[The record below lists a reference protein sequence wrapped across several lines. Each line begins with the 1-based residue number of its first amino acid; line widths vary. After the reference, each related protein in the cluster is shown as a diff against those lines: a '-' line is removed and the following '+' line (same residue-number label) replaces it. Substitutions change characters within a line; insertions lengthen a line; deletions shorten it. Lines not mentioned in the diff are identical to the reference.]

1 MNEKNNK
8 RTIFGWS
15 MYDWA
20 KSAYETTTLGA
31 VMPVYFVS
39 VVVPEEGFLFRG
51 NLYTG
56 AEVWGFAIGS
66 ALFIFFLI
74 MPTIGAVADLSG
86 SRMRLFKSFAYGGAI
101 FASTFYFATSGDVV
115 LTLLIYFLAQ
125 FGATGSNVF
134 YDSVLKDITTE
145 DTIDQVS
152 AKGYALGYLGG
163 GLQLMLSLAII
174 QLGPGILGIGTE
186 LASRIAI
193 TFAGLW
199 WLAFSVFSFS
209 KMKIDEVKPDVNQN
223 INYLTEGWK
232 RNSTTLKRLI
242 EVKYLKIPIIQPVL
256 KILLGRIPILKM
268 FSKGL
273 PYPVTRNFPFLVY
286 FLVAYIFYWD
296 GAQTVINMAGPFFSE
311 VLLLDQTSIIV
322 VYLIVQFIAFAG
334 ARLAGYLAGR
344 YGPKNTLLFTITLF
358 FIAGNSAYV
367 VPEKQLIPVIVL
379 GIVVGLGMGGLQSVS
394 RSVFA
399 TMLPRGAEGEFMGFF
414 SVISRFSA
422 IWGPLIY
429 AYVSSTTG
437 NPRLSLPGI
446 SLFFVIGFFLL
457 RKVDFNSQ
465 ISEDEWA
472 DS

>member
-1 MNEKNNK
+1 MTEKNNK
-8 RTIFGWS
+8 KTIFGWS
-15 MYDWA
+15 MYEWA
-20 KSAYETTTLGA
+20 NSAYETTTLGA

-66 ALFIFFLI
+66 VLFIFFLI
-74 MPTIGAVADLSG
+74 MPTIGAVADLAG

-101 FASTFYFATSGDVV
+101 FASTFYFAQSGDVV

-125 FGATGSNVF
+125 LGATGSNVF

-163 GLQLMLSLAII
+163 GLQLLLSLVII
-174 QLGPGILGIGTE
+174 QLGPSLLGIDAA

-193 TFAGLW
+193 AFAGLW
-199 WLAFSVFSFS
+199 WLLFSIFSFS
-209 KMKIDEVKPDVNQN
+209 RMKIDESKPEETVSK
-223 INYLTEGWK
+223 NYLSTGWK
-232 RNSTTLKRLI
+232 TNLNTLKKVR
-242 EVKYLKIPIIQPVL
+242 K
-256 KILLGRIPILKM
+256 
-268 FSKGL
+268 
-273 PYPVTRNFPFLVY
+273 FPFLLY
-286 FLVAYIFYWD
+286 FLLAYIFYWD

-322 VYLIVQFIAFAG
+322 VYLVVQFIAFIG

-344 YGPKNTLLFTITLF
+344 IGQKNTLVFTIALF
-358 FIAGNSAYV
+358 FMAGNGAYF
-367 VPEKQLIPVIVL
+367 VPAEQLLPVILL
-379 GIVVGLGMGGLQSVS
+379 GVVVGMGMGGLQSVS
-394 RSVFA
+394 RSVYA
-399 TMLPRGAEGEFMGFF
+399 TMLPKGAEGEFMGFF

-429 AYVSSTTG
+429 SYVSSTTG

-446 SLFFVIGFFLL
+446 SLFFVIGYLLL
-457 RKVDFNSQ
+457 RNVDINAQ
-465 ISEDEWA
+465 ITEEEWA
-472 DS
+472 AS

>member
-1 MNEKNNK
+1 MTEKNNK
-8 RTIFGWS
+8 KTIFGWS

-66 ALFIFFLI
+66 VLFIFFLI
-74 MPTIGAVADLSG
+74 MPTIGAVADLAG

-101 FASTFYFATSGDVV
+101 FASTFYFAQSGDVV
-115 LTLLIYFLAQ
+115 LTLLIYFLSKL
-125 FGATGSNVF
+125 GATGSNGF

-163 GLQLMLSLAII
+163 GLQLLLSLVII
-174 QLGPGILGIGTE
+174 QLGPSLLGIDAA

-193 TFAGLW
+193 AFAGLW
-199 WLAFSVFSFS
+199 WLLFSIFSFS
-209 KMKIDEVKPDVNQN
+209 RMKIDENKPEETVSK
-223 INYLTEGWK
+223 NYLSTGWK
-232 RNSTTLKRLI
+232 TNLNTLKKVR
-242 EVKYLKIPIIQPVL
+242 K
-256 KILLGRIPILKM
+256 
-268 FSKGL
+268 
-273 PYPVTRNFPFLVY
+273 FPFLLY
-286 FLVAYIFYWD
+286 FLLAYIFYWD

-322 VYLIVQFIAFAG
+322 VYLVVQFIAFIG

-344 YGPKNTLLFTITLF
+344 IGQKNTLVFTIALF
-358 FIAGNSAYV
+358 FMAGNGAYF
-367 VPEKQLIPVIVL
+367 VPAEQLLPVILL
-379 GIVVGLGMGGLQSVS
+379 GVVVGMGMGGLQSVS
-394 RSVFA
+394 RSVYA
-399 TMLPRGAEGEFMGFF
+399 TMLPKGAEGEFMGFF

-429 AYVSSTTG
+429 SYVSSTTG

-446 SLFFVIGFFLL
+446 SLFFVIGYLLL
-457 RKVDFNSQ
+457 RNVDINAQ
-465 ISEDEWA
+465 ITEEEWA
-472 DS
+472 AS

>member
-1 MNEKNNK
+1 MTEKNNK
-8 RTIFGWS
+8 KTIFGWS
-15 MYDWA
+15 MYDRA

-66 ALFIFFLI
+66 VLFIFFLI
-74 MPTIGAVADLSG
+74 MPTIGAVADLAG

-101 FASTFYFATSGDVV
+101 FASTFYFAQSGDVV

-125 FGATGSNVF
+125 LGATGSNVF

-163 GLQLMLSLAII
+163 GLQLLLSLVII
-174 QLGPGILGIGTE
+174 QLGPSLLGIDAA

-193 TFAGLW
+193 AFAGLW
-199 WLAFSVFSFS
+199 WLLFSIFSFS
-209 KMKIDEVKPDVNQN
+209 RMKIDESKPEETVSK
-223 INYLTEGWK
+223 NYLSTGWK
-232 RNSTTLKRLI
+232 TNLNTLKKVR
-242 EVKYLKIPIIQPVL
+242 K
-256 KILLGRIPILKM
+256 
-268 FSKGL
+268 
-273 PYPVTRNFPFLVY
+273 FPFLLY
-286 FLVAYIFYWD
+286 FLLAYIFYWD

-322 VYLIVQFIAFAG
+322 VYLVVQFIAFIG

-344 YGPKNTLLFTITLF
+344 IGQKNTLVFTIALF
-358 FIAGNSAYV
+358 FMAGNGAYF
-367 VPEKQLIPVIVL
+367 VPAEQLLPVILL
-379 GIVVGLGMGGLQSVS
+379 GVVVGMGMGGLQSVS
-394 RSVFA
+394 RSVYA
-399 TMLPRGAEGEFMGFF
+399 TMLPKGAEGEFMGFF

-429 AYVSSTTG
+429 SYVSSTTG
-437 NPRLSLPGI
+437 IPRLSLPGI
-446 SLFFVIGFFLL
+446 SLFFVIGYLLL
-457 RKVDFNSQ
+457 RNVDINAQ
-465 ISEDEWA
+465 ITEEEWA
-472 DS
+472 AS

>member
-31 VMPVYFVS
+31 VLPVYFVS

-66 ALFIFFLI
+66 VLFIFFLI
-74 MPTIGAVADLSG
+74 MPTIGAVADLAG

-101 FASTFYFATSGDVV
+101 FASTFYFAQSGDVV

-125 FGATGSNVF
+125 LGATGSNVF

-163 GLQLMLSLAII
+163 GLQLLLSLVII
-174 QLGPGILGIGTE
+174 QLGPSLLGIDAA

-193 TFAGLW
+193 AFAGLW
-199 WLAFSVFSFS
+199 WLLFSIFSFS
-209 KMKIDEVKPDVNQN
+209 RMKIDESKPEETVSK
-223 INYLTEGWK
+223 NYLSTGWK
-232 RNSTTLKRLI
+232 TNLNTLKKVR
-242 EVKYLKIPIIQPVL
+242 K
-256 KILLGRIPILKM
+256 
-268 FSKGL
+268 
-273 PYPVTRNFPFLVY
+273 FPFLLY
-286 FLVAYIFYWD
+286 FLLAYIFYWD

-322 VYLIVQFIAFAG
+322 VYLVVQFIAFIG

-344 YGPKNTLLFTITLF
+344 IGQKNTLVFTIALF
-358 FIAGNSAYV
+358 FMAGNGAYF
-367 VPEKQLIPVIVL
+367 VPAEQLLPVILL
-379 GIVVGLGMGGLQSVS
+379 GVVVGMGMGGLQSVS
-394 RSVFA
+394 RSVYA
-399 TMLPRGAEGEFMGFF
+399 TMLPKGAEGEFMGFF

-429 AYVSSTTG
+429 SYVSSTTG

-446 SLFFVIGFFLL
+446 SLFFVIGYLLL
-457 RKVDFNSQ
+457 RNVDINAQ
-465 ISEDEWA
+465 ITEEEWA
-472 DS
+472 AS